1 MSMTR
6 TNAREIAVQLG
17 FSVLAPDVTAQQLV
31 EDFFEPEHYASLAE
45 ESELYKDK
53 PGKQLEFIL
62 ASVQG
67 VMDYRLQLDEYI
79 TKYAKDWRV
88 ERIDRTAQAI
98 LRQAMFEI
106 LYLPDIGTATSINEA
121 VEMAKGYEDPEVVAF
136 INGVLGGFVRGE
148 GIAENPASSAESE
161 TAEAPEA

>member
-6 TNAREIAVQLG
+6 INAREIAVQLG

-31 EDFFEPEHYASLAE
+31 DDFFEPEHYASLAG

-53 PGKQLEFIL
+53 PGKQLDFIRT
-62 ASVQG
+62 SVQG

-79 TKYAKDWRV
+79 GKYAKDWRV

-106 LYLPDIGTATSINEA
+106 LYLPDIDTATSINEA
-121 VEMAKGYEDPEVVAF
+121 VEMSKGYEDPDVVAF

-148 GIAENPASSAESE
+148 GIVKTPE
-161 TAEAPEA
+161 TAAEPTEVPEA